1 MYWSPA
7 ILTEGVNSYQSI
19 DWLTNDCTSVKNSS
33 KKKHD
38 KQEDLISYKS
48 ALEALISVH
57 WMCMMV
63 EWISGLN
70 YLPYWPNQQK
80 CFHRSTKLNH
90 TEFLPER
97 SWDILKWSS
106 VLIFINTYTR
116 IYTNWDHLSRL
127 IFHDYVSAFA
137 GIIFI

>member
-80 CFHRSTKLNH
+80 CFHKSTKPH
-90 TEFLPER
+90 WIPPRE
-97 SWDILKWSS
+97 ILGYFEVIKCSYIHKHIYQNIHKLRPFVS
-106 VLIFINTYTR
+106 VNFPWLCLSIR
-116 IYTNWDHLSRL
+116 RDHLHLS
-127 IFHDYVSAFA
+127 
-137 GIIFI
+137 